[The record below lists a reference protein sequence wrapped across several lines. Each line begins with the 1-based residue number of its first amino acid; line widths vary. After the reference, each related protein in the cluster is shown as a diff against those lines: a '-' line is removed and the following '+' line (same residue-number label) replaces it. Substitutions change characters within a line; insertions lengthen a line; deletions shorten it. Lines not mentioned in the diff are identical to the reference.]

1 MNDMNLIKLAFLILT
16 LSFTSCESKKH
27 NNLEDGLYAD
37 INTDRGNILLKLEY
51 ENTPITVAN
60 FVSLAEGTNTY
71 VEEKYK
77 EKRFFDG
84 LKFHRVVDDFMIQ
97 SGDPRGNGSGN
108 PGYKFEDEF
117 TMDDNGEL
125 LLTHK
130 SAGVLSMANS
140 GPDTNGS
147 QFFIT
152 HKETSFLDGKHTVF
166 GHLIQGQ
173 AVVDSIKQDDLIN
186 KIEIIRVGN
195 DAEDFHA
202 QEVFNSYFSEIEERK
217 KIQQEKMNVVKAEL
231 LKMIEDNKENIVTLP
246 SGLKY
251 IKLKKGD
258 GEKPEIGS
266 KVSVYYAG
274 YFTTGDLFDTNV
286 IEIAKLYDK
295 YDHRRESGG
304 GYNPIPMDYSPDAS
318 LIAGFKEGLQQMGI
332 GDKVLLIIPSHLA
345 YGDQGSRGVIPPNS
359 DLLFELEIVDQVK

>member
-1 MNDMNLIKLAFLILT
+1 MNLIKLTFLILT
-16 LSFTSCESKKH
+16 VAFTSCESNKY

-37 INTDRGNILLKLEY
+37 IQTDKGDILLKLEY
-51 ENTPITVAN
+51 ENTPVTVAN

-77 EKRFFDG
+77 GKRFYDG
-84 LKFHRVVDDFMIQ
+84 LKFHRVVEDFMIQ
-97 SGDPRGNGSGN
+97 GGDPRGNGSGD

-117 TMDDNGEL
+117 AMDENGEL
-125 LLTHK
+125 LFTHK
-130 SAGVLSMANS
+130 SGGTLSMANS
-140 GPDTNGS
+140 GPDSNGS

-152 HKETSFLDGKHTVF
+152 HKETPFLDGRHTVF

-173 AVVDSIKQDDLIN
+173 AVVDSIKQDDIIN
-186 KIEIIRVGN
+186 RVEIIREGKAVKEF
-195 DAEDFHA
+195 DA

-217 KIQQEKMNVVKAEL
+217 KLQQEKMNKVKADL
-231 LKMIEDNKENIVTLP
+231 LKSIDDNEANIVSLA

-251 IKLKKGD
+251 ITLKEGS
-258 GEKPEIGS
+258 GVKPEIGS
-266 KVSVYYAG
+266 KVMVYYAG

-286 IEIAKLYDK
+286 IDIAKLYDK
-295 YDHRRESGG
+295 YDRRRESGG
-304 GYNPIPMDYSPDAS
+304 GYNPVPMDYSPDAS

-332 GDKVLLIIPSHLA
+332 GDKLLLIIPSHLA
-345 YGDQGSRGVIPPNS
+345 YGEEGARGVIPPNS

>member
-1 MNDMNLIKLAFLILT
+1 MNLIKLTILLLT
-16 LSFTSCESKKH
+16 LSFSSCESKKY
-27 NNLEDGLYAD
+27 NSLEDGLYAD
-37 INTDRGNILLKLEY
+37 IQTDEGDILLKLEY
-51 ENTPITVAN
+51 EDTPVTVAS

-71 VEEKYK
+71 VDEKHK
-77 EKRFFDG
+77 GKRFYDG

-97 SGDPRGNGSGN
+97 GGDPRGNGTGD

-117 TMDDNGEL
+117 AMDDNGEL
-125 LLTHK
+125 LFTHK
-130 SAGVLSMANS
+130 SAGMLSMANS

-152 HKETSFLDGKHTVF
+152 HKETSFLDGRHTIF

-173 AVVDSIKQDDLIN
+173 AVVDSIKQDDVIN
-186 KIEIIRVGN
+186 KIEIIRVGK
-195 DAEDFHA
+195 EVQDFDA

-217 KIQQEKMNVVKAEL
+217 KVQQEKMNKVKADL
-231 LKMIEDNKENIVTLP
+231 LKLIEDNEENLVSLP

-251 IKLKKGD
+251 IMLKKGT
-258 GEKPEIGS
+258 GVKPAIGS
-266 KVSVYYAG
+266 KVQVYYAG

-304 GYNPIPMDYSPDAS
+304 GYNPKPMDYSPDAL

-332 GDKVLLIIPSHLA
+332 GDKVLLMIPSHLA
-345 YGDQGSRGVIPPNS
+345 YGEQGSRGVIPPNS
-359 DLLFELEIVDQVK
+359 DLLFELEIVDQAK

>member
-1 MNDMNLIKLAFLILT
+1 MNLIKLTFLILA
-16 LSFTSCESKKH
+16 LSFTSCETNNYK
-27 NNLEDGLYAD
+27 NLEDGLYAD
-37 INTDRGNILLKLEY
+37 IQTDKGDILLKLEY
-51 ENTPITVAN
+51 ENTPVTVAN

-77 EKRFFDG
+77 GKRFYDG

-97 SGDPRGNGSGN
+97 GGDPRGNGSGD

-117 TMDDNGEL
+117 AMDENGEL
-125 LLTHK
+125 LFAHK
-130 SAGVLSMANS
+130 SAGTLSMANS
-140 GPDTNGS
+140 GPDSNGS

-152 HKETSFLDGKHTVF
+152 HKETPFLDGKHTVF

-173 AVVDSIKQDDLIN
+173 AVVDSIQKNDVIN
-186 KIEIIRVGN
+186 KVEIIRVGK
-195 DAEDFHA
+195 DVEKFDA

-217 KIQQEKMNVVKAEL
+217 KLQQEKMNKVKADL
-231 LKMIEDNKENIVTLP
+231 LKLIDDNEANIVSFP

-251 IKLKKGD
+251 IKLKEGA
-258 GEKPEIGS
+258 GVKPKAGS
-266 KVSVYYAG
+266 KVLVYYAG
-274 YFTTGDLFDTNV
+274 YFMTGDLFDTNV
-286 IEIAKLYDK
+286 IDIAKLYDK

-304 GYNPIPMDYSPDAS
+304 GYNPVPMDYSPDAS

-332 GDKVLLIIPSHLA
+332 GDKLLLIIPSHLA
-345 YGDQGSRGVIPPNS
+345 YGEQGSRGVIPPNS

>member
-1 MNDMNLIKLAFLILT
+1 MNLIKLTILILT
-16 LSFTSCESKKH
+16 LSFSSCESKKYG
-27 NNLEDGLYAD
+27 NLEDGLYAD
-37 INTDRGNILLKLEY
+37 IQTDEGDILLKLEY
-51 ENTPITVAN
+51 ENTPVTVAS

-71 VEEKYK
+71 VDEKYK
-77 EKRFFDG
+77 GKKFYDG

-97 SGDPRGNGSGN
+97 GGDPRGNGSGD

-117 TMDDNGEL
+117 TMDDDGEL
-125 LLTHK
+125 LFTHK
-130 SAGVLSMANS
+130 SGGMLSMANS

-152 HKETSFLDGKHTVF
+152 HKETSFLDGRHTIF

-173 AVVDSIKQDDLIN
+173 AVVDSIKQDDVIN
-186 KIEIIRVGN
+186 KIEIIRVGK
-195 DAEDFHA
+195 DVKDFDA

-217 KIQQEKMNVVKAEL
+217 KMQQEQMTQVKADL
-231 LKMIEDNKENIVTLP
+231 LKLIEDNEENIVSLP

-251 IKLKKGD
+251 FMLKKGA
-258 GEKPEIGS
+258 GVKPAIGS
-266 KVSVYYAG
+266 KVQVYYAG

-286 IEIAKLYDK
+286 MEIAKLYDK

-304 GYNPIPMDYSPDAS
+304 GYNPVPMDYSPDAS
-318 LIAGFKEGLQQMGI
+318 LIAGFKEGLQQMEI

-345 YGDQGSRGVIPPNS
+345 YGEQGSRGVIPPNT
-359 DLLFELEIVDQVK
+359 DLLFELEIVDQTK